1 VVDQERLTS
10 VLIEF
15 ARTLLNAY
23 EVDDVLYRFC
33 DQVSEVLPVDGAGVM
48 LNDEVGHLRFV
59 AASDRIVQEIEAL
72 QIELGEGPC
81 LAAYEFGEQVIVADL
96 SRDPRFPKFGPRAQR
111 AGLETV
117 HSFPMHAGGQRV
129 GALNV
134 YQATRGTFS
143 EADQLAGQI
152 LADVA
157 TTYILNA
164 RAYEQS
170 SRLAGQLQNALDT
183 RVVIEQ
189 AKGRVAEQLRTDMG
203 TAFELMRK
211 HARSQGRRLHDV
223 AAEVV
228 DGRLRFSGGGR
239 PM

>member
-1 VVDQERLTS
+1 
-10 VLIEF
+10 
-15 ARTLLNAY
+15 
-23 EVDDVLYRFC
+23 
-33 DQVSEVLPVDGAGVM
+33 
-48 LNDEVGHLRFV
+48 
-59 AASDRIVQEIEAL
+59 
-72 QIELGEGPC
+72 
-81 LAAYEFGEQVIVADL
+81 
-96 SRDPRFPKFGPRAQR
+96 
-111 AGLETV
+111 
-117 HSFPMHAGGQRV
+117 MHAGGQRV